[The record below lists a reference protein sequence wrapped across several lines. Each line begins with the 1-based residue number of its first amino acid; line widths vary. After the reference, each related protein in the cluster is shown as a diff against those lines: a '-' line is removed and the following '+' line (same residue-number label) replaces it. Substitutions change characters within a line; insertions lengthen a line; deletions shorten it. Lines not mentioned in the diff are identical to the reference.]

1 MPGKAQ
7 TGSGFSVNR
16 ERRTPSASHPA
27 HLCRCPGR
35 WHVVSTERWLL
46 TEQGSEQIGENTINT
61 GVMPM
66 RCLETNGCHSPV
78 VSPHCRCSMWKWNED
93 QTHSFPLRNHG
104 QGGHRA
110 GSTASCLP
118 VRSGEAGDK
127 E

>member
-27 HLCRCPGR
+27 RLCRCPGR

-66 RCLETNGCHSPV
+66 RCRDKRLPQPRCITTLSLLHAGMERRSDSF
-78 VSPHCRCSMWKWNED
+78 VSSEKSRSGRPQGWL
-93 QTHSFPLRNHG
+93 HSF
-104 QGGHRA
+104 
-110 GSTASCLP
+110 LP
-118 VRSGEAGDK
+118 PRE
-127 E
+127 ER